1 METSDF
7 DLLHVVLAVV
17 FLAFL
22 AQRREEGENKPA
34 RPEEKNGLEDQ
45 KKYQKSKQK
54 QTSEPFPTSLQ
65 VDLIRLKTIK

>member
-22 AQRREEGENKPA
+22 AQRREKGENKPA
-34 RPEEKNGLEDQ
+34 RPEEKNGLER
-45 KKYQKSKQK
+45 SKEITKK
-54 QTSEPFPTSLQ
+54 QTKTN
-65 VDLIRLKTIK
+65 IRTVSHQLAG